1 MPWKTCHWKRET
13 CKKKP
18 PLVASSFMGIL
29 SYYLLC
35 KLIYDHS
42 SCGVSICQI
51 GLVLVFQMRPISCP
65 SDKMSIEVG
74 SSARCG
80 KNWQS
85 RQPRG
90 CRELL
95 LSRPT
100 PKLTQHAPRP
110 SAYQDLYLQHHTHT
124 QVLDFKK
131 WKAILGFQ
139 SNIKDSSMPL
149 LHPLPRQCTK
159 FTPWTLHTKYM
170 THFCTYTFI
179 APLLLW
185 PPCLSCPQGGSVPGR
200 TGHQH
205 SWVDHCS
212 WRDHSQA
219 DHAGYNGLCFEN
231 IFLLDAK
238 GKYGKTSKIFSKENS
253 ITLTTSSSR
262 Q

>member
-1 MPWKTCHWKRET
+1 MKDLSLEEGNLA
-13 CKKKP
+13 KKKP
-18 PLVASSFMGIL
+18 PLVASPFMGIL

-110 SAYQDLYLQHHTHT
+110 SAYQDLQHHTHKC
-124 QVLDFKK
+124 LISKSIK
-131 WKAILGFQ
+131 PSWGFQ
-139 SNIKDSSMPL
+139 SNIKDYIMPV
-149 LHPLPRQCTK
+149 LHPLPRQCSK
-159 FTPWTLHTKYM
+159 FTPWTPHKKIHDPFLYI
-170 THFCTYTFI
+170 HFHRPPPPVTPMPVMSAGWKCTWKDRTPAFLGR
-179 APLLLW
+179 PLLMEGPFTGGPRWVQWALLW
-185 PPCLSCPQGGSVPGR
+185 KYLSPGCQR
-200 TGHQH
+200 KI
-205 SWVDHCS
+205 W
-212 WRDHSQA
+212 
-219 DHAGYNGLCFEN
+219 EN
-231 IFLLDAK
+231 FKIV
-238 GKYGKTSKIFSKENS
+238 SKINS
-253 ITLTTSSSR
+253 ITMTTSRTEKGSL

>member
-110 SAYQDLYLQHHTHT
+110 SAYQDLYLQHNTHTHT
-124 QVLDFKK
+124 SA
-131 WKAILGFQ
+131 WFQ
-139 SNIKDSSMPL
+139 KVES
-149 LHPLPRQCTK
+149 
-159 FTPWTLHTKYM
+159 
-170 THFCTYTFI
+170 HFGVSVQYKRFHYACP
-179 APLLLW
+179 AP
-185 PPCLSCPQGGSVPGR
+185 PS
-200 TGHQH
+200 
-205 SWVDHCS
+205 
-212 WRDHSQA
+212 
-219 DHAGYNGLCFEN
+219 
-231 IFLLDAK
+231 
-238 GKYGKTSKIFSKENS
+238 
-253 ITLTTSSSR
+253 TTM
-262 Q
+262 